1 MENNA
6 SHPKEKSIIPESILD
21 DLASRFIINIP
32 FYERFNFVRIC
43 FQIELAHWFYLDFF
57 CTGEEVPQVLVPC
70 GIKQFAS
77 HIFNVRRFYSAL
89 SSIFCELFFFFLFT
103 FPFAACTF
111 PVPAS
116 TKLRCYF
123 TRVEEL

>member
-1 MENNA
+1 MENNVI
-6 SHPKEKSIIPESILD
+6 HFKPIIPESILD

-57 CTGEEVPQVLVPC
+57 CTNDEERVLVPC

-77 HIFNVRRFYSAL
+77 HIFNVRFST
-89 SSIFCELFFFFLFT
+89 SSNNKAI
-103 FPFAACTF
+103 
-111 PVPAS
+111 
-116 TKLRCYF
+116 
-123 TRVEEL
+123 